1 MIREIIGGMFE
12 ITEEPCGCMACSKE
26 IQPGHFLCNTSSKEM
41 LELEGL
47 GIVHRRLVGG
57 FGSPLGPQRWAWFIN
72 TCQYDWQII
81 EAARFAFSPEGRK
94 PDSGAM
100 GQLKA
105 AVAAYN
111 EAQEQ

>member
-12 ITEEPCGCMACSKE
+12 IEGEPCGCMACSKE
-26 IQPGHFLCNTSSKEM
+26 IQPGHFLCNTPRKEM
-41 LELEGL
+41 LGLEELGV
-47 GIVHRRLVGG
+47 VHRRLVGG

-72 TCQYDWQII
+72 TYQYAPQVI
-81 EAARFAFSPEGRK
+81 EAARFAFSPEGHK
-94 PDSGAM
+94 PGSGAM

-105 AVAAYN
+105 AVAAY